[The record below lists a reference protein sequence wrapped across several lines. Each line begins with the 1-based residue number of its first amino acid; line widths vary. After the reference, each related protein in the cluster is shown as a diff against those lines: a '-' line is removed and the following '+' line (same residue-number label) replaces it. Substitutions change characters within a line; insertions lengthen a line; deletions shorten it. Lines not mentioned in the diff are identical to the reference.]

1 MNKKFLS
8 AILFGA
14 LMVTSTGTFVSCK
27 DYDDDIDEINGKID
41 KIETTLSEL
50 ESKIGDKGVT
60 SVTFDE
66 KTGVLTVVDGTG
78 TKTYTIKMA
87 VPEVDEVIIT
97 VDGKDLKVDG
107 KVVGQVGDTVEV
119 KDGELTINGAAT
131 GIKVGQYAI
140 ITDKNAQKVTIKLPN
155 AEGVM
160 EEITLPIY
168 SASSAITSLKLAQ
181 AAQTLKAP
189 FAFAAND
196 AQMKNIAGTEWAK
209 KAVVSTYNADG
220 TKGCYV
226 DVVIEPTNVATDEL
240 TFTLQN
246 SKGVTVFANGVVT
259 EAPTL
264 QAKAA
269 SSTGVYRIYFAYK
282 DGLTKDDLNGDNAI
296 IKAGDALAVV
306 CGNVS
311 TSYDL
316 KNDYGTTST
325 TDSVTAQ
332 SDTWVKLGDTYNIF
346 AKEGFNTDP
355 SLGTASEQGFLTAF
369 AGVTDY
375 KLSVDETIASTYGVT
390 VSGSSFTIANELAY
404 NKEIP
409 LTLTYT
415 SDATTGTTKPATVT
429 ITVKV
434 QTEPVV
440 GAVTLKASHVLTTD
454 AKAKYAYIPLA
465 DLANS
470 ITGEN
475 KIEWN
480 KATSLSYKTVV
491 DNAATGKTMTLTS
504 AKKYGSSP
512 DYLSIA
518 GGDEL
523 TIGDVVKADK
533 TTKAANLS
541 EAAYIKVEVDPAKA
555 DVTADVYSGLIEFT
569 FGGKTANATVELTLT
584 NPTAIDAAAI
594 SRIPVY
600 FKGDNLAAYGTVA
613 SSNLTYDVTKAYN
626 IPATTTAT
634 AHGFKVT
641 NKETKAGAWV
651 VSATTVT
658 IPLADLY
665 KDTQEFEVEYQLFA
679 GATYNVHKEK
689 VLITGQSPIKDGTI
703 TVSKT
708 ELDLTDGE
716 DTFVS
721 ADVAGKDAFGVA
733 YKLLN
738 SFKKETG
745 ADKKDAKQVDEMSAD
760 IKSITF
766 DVADDNKGAFTVTP
780 VYKKIDD
787 GKLVDGIASDNT
799 ELTGWT
805 IKFNS
810 DTAISNGATIK
821 FNLNITDAWGVELPA
836 KEVTLK
842 VTGLSD

>member
-1 MNKKFLS
+1 MQTILLLKSAFLCVFRF
-8 AILFGA
+8 FG
-14 LMVTSTGTFVSCK
+14 LSSFDTV
-27 DYDDDIDEINGKID
+27 
-41 KIETTLSEL
+41 TTLILSRL
-50 ESKIGDKGVT
+50 AS
-60 SVTFDE
+60 F
-66 KTGVLTVVDGTG
+66 L
-78 TKTYTIKMA
+78 
-87 VPEVDEVIIT
+87 PFFEVI
-97 VDGKDLKVDG
+97 
-107 KVVGQVGDTVEV
+107 
-119 KDGELTINGAAT
+119 
-131 GIKVGQYAI
+131 
-140 ITDKNAQKVTIKLPN
+140 P
-155 AEGVM
+155 
-160 EEITLPIY
+160 EI
-168 SASSAITSLKLAQ
+168 
-181 AAQTLKAP
+181 
-189 FAFAAND
+189 
-196 AQMKNIAGTEWAK
+196 
-209 KAVVSTYNADG
+209 
-220 TKGCYV
+220 
-226 DVVIEPTNVATDEL
+226 
-240 TFTLQN
+240 
-246 SKGVTVFANGVVT
+246 
-259 EAPTL
+259 
-264 QAKAA
+264 
-269 SSTGVYRIYFAYK
+269 
-282 DGLTKDDLNGDNAI
+282 LTK
-296 IKAGDALAVV
+296 
-306 CGNVS
+306 
-311 TSYDL
+311 
-316 KNDYGTTST
+316 
-325 TDSVTAQ
+325 
-332 SDTWVKLGDTYNIF
+332 
-346 AKEGFNTDP
+346 
-355 SLGTASEQGFLTAF
+355 F

-390 VSGSSFTIANELAY
+390 VSGSSFTIANKLAY
-404 NKEIP
+404 GKDIP

-415 SDATTGTTKPATVT
+415 SDATTGTAEPATIT

-454 AKAKYAYIPLA
+454 ATAKYAYIPLA

-470 ITGEN
+470 ITGED

-491 DNAATGKTMTLTS
+491 DNVATGSTMTLTS
-504 AKKYGSSP
+504 AKKYGVSP

-533 TTKAANLS
+533 TTTAANLS
-541 EAAYIKVEVDPAKA
+541 EAAYIKVEVNPTKA

-600 FKGDNLAAYGTVA
+600 FKGDNLAAYGTA
-613 SSNLTYDVTKAYN
+613 SGNNLTYDVTKAYN
-626 IPATTTAT
+626 IPDAGAK

-641 NKETKAGAWV
+641 NKETKTGAWG
-651 VSATTVT
+651 VSSTTVT
-658 IPLADLY
+658 IPLTDLY

-738 SFKKETG
+738 SFKEETG

-766 DVADDNKGAFTVTP
+766 DVADDNKGAFTVTR
-780 VYKKIDD
+780 VYKKIED
-787 GKLVDGIASDNT
+787 GKLVDGTASDNT